1 MNMAVPLFEF
11 MFLFTLSKYQG
22 VELLDHTPSLFLIFL
37 RNSHVVFH
45 SGYTICIPTNSAWH
59 LFFLHI
65 LTNTC
70 YLSFLIMAILM
81 CDVIPHYIFDLHFLI
96 LVILTIFLGV
106 SRLFVSSLEKYLLRY
121 SAHFLIGFF
130 FLLSSMSFYIFW
142 ILAPYQVIWFSNI
155 SSCSINYH
163 FILLM
168 VSFAMRKLISLM

>member
-1 MNMAVPLFEF
+1 M
-11 MFLFTLSKYQG
+11 
-22 VELLDHTPSLFLIFL
+22 ELLDHTPSLFLIFL

-45 SGYTICIPTNSAWH
+45 SCIPTNGAWH

-70 YLSFLIMAILM
+70 YFLSFLIMTILM

-96 LVILTIFLGV
+96 LVILTIFLDV
-106 SRLFVSSLEKYLLRY
+106 SGLFVSSLEKYLLRY

-130 FLLSSMSFYIFW
+130 FLLSSMSFYIIFW

-155 SSCSINYH
+155 SSCSINSH

-168 VSFAMRKLISLM
+168 VSFAMMKLISLM